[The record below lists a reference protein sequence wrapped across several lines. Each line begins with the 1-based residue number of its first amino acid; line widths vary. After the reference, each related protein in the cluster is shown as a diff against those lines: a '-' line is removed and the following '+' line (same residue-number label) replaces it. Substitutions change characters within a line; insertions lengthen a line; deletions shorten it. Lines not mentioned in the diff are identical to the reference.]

1 MRTMNRSAIYISYV
15 RSLLWIALLMAIAV
29 GVALIVELVFVDFVH
44 GNPHRTKA
52 NAIFM
57 MMFFPV
63 ILGIVT
69 IVGSFLVFTLPQCFQ
84 AVVTDVLVWRFGRLA
99 QLGVLLALPLTTIV
113 AWYCYDYLTPTDLK
127 LGINAGAD
135 WVPYQHG
142 LTLRRY
148 LATLIIQTPISL
160 FSLWYCDATI
170 RNASKKWVVRAA
182 LALAGVAGVMWGYGM
197 ARTQYQFL

>member
-29 GVALIVELVFVDFVH
+29 GVALIVELVFVDFLH

-57 MMFFPV
+57 MLFFPV

-69 IVGSFLVFTLPQCFQ
+69 TVGSFFVFTLPQCFQ
-84 AVVTDVLVWRFGRLA
+84 AVVADVLVWRFGRLA
-99 QLGVLLALPLTTIV
+99 QLGVLLALPFTAIL
-113 AWYCYDYLTPTDLK
+113 AWYCYDYLTPTDLN